1 MIDISNLPYKQ
12 YAAKGLLEDLYPYI
26 EKDSELSRDDLTP
39 GIIKA
44 IEIDGKL
51 YTLVSGY
58 NVMSIVGAPSVVGT
72 DMGWTMDEMQDI
84 IKAHPEADCP
94 FGQYMTRDSI
104 LQYLCMLNMDKY
116 MNWQTGECKFNSD
129 DFKKLLTFAKTFP
142 EKYDDQDGKNWVD
155 PSTLVQDGRQL
166 FEMFNASDFQSYQYY
181 KAMFGGAITFKG
193 FPSDDKGGSVAQIS
207 GGLAMTSSCK
217 SKDAAWQF
225 MRILLTEDY
234 QDNLSWG
241 YPISQKAFD
250 KKLAEAMKQ
259 EYTTDENGKQIPV
272 SHGGMSMGDGLQ
284 VEFYAITQ
292 EEADQIK
299 ALINSVDHTVVND
312 QSLTN
317 IITEESAFFFSGEKT
332 ADQVA
337 DIIQSRMTIY
347 VNEQR

>member
-1 MIDISNLPYKQ
+1 
-12 YAAKGLLEDLYPYI
+12 
-26 EKDSELSRDDLTP
+26 
-39 GIIKA
+39 
-44 IEIDGKL
+44 
-51 YTLVSGY
+51 
-58 NVMSIVGAPSVVGT
+58 
-72 DMGWTMDEMQDI
+72 
-84 IKAHPEADCP
+84 
-94 FGQYMTRDSI
+94 
-104 LQYLCMLNMDKY
+104 
-116 MNWQTGECKFNSD
+116 
-129 DFKKLLTFAKTFP
+129 
-142 EKYDDQDGKNWVD
+142 
-155 PSTLVQDGRQL
+155 
-166 FEMFNASDFQSYQYY
+166 
-181 KAMFGGAITFKG
+181 
-193 FPSDDKGGSVAQIS
+193 
-207 GGLAMTSSCK
+207 MTSSCK

-312 QSLTN
+312 QSLTH